1 MHEKLLRLC
10 FFAERCVILEVN
22 KIRQPPG
29 CSKGVNEIMKEYAFG
44 IDLGGTTAKVGL
56 FTTSGKLL
64 EKWEVSTDTSNNGA
78 HILENLAAAVQQ
90 KMQEKG
96 LSADEV
102 EGVGLGVPGPVLD
115 SSIVPIVCAN
125 LGGWGNRNVSI
136 ELSELLG
143 GIRVLVGND
152 ANVAALGEFWKGG
165 GQGCDNMVFVTLGT
179 GVGGGIVVEGK
190 LLHGA
195 HGSGAEIGHLVLNR
209 DETVPC
215 NCGKRGCVE
224 QYCSATGIVHL
235 AKRHLDS
242 TDAPSS
248 LRTLKNLTCKDIF
261 DAGKAGD
268 KEALII
274 LDRYYAYMGEFLGDV
289 CTTVDP
295 EVVVIGGGVSKAG
308 QVLIDGILPYFHK
321 YVFHAASGARFTLA
335 SLGNDAGAYGAFKL
349 ALDAFHA

>member
-1 MHEKLLRLC
+1 MYR
-10 FFAERCVILEVN
+10 I
-22 KIRQPPG
+22 
-29 CSKGVNEIMKEYAFG
+29 G
-44 IDLGGTTAKVGL
+44 IDLGGTNIAVGVVD
-56 FTTSGKLL
+56 SGYHLIS
-64 EKWEVSTDTSNNGA
+64 EASVPAGA
-78 HILENLAAAVQQ
+78 GRPAEQVVADMCRAVELALDKA
-90 KMQEKG
+90 G
-96 LSADEV
+96 LTVRDCASI
-102 EGVGLGVPGPVLD
+102 GVGAPGTCDPQRGVV
-115 SSIVPIVCAN
+115 VCAYN
-125 LGGWGNRNVSI
+125 LGWFDVPVCRMLTEHFGLPAR
-136 ELSELLG
+136 LS
-143 GIRVLVGND
+143 ND
-152 ANVAALGEFWKGG
+152 ANCAALAETVAGAAV
-165 GQGCDNMVFVTLGT
+165 GCRNMVLITLGT

-224 QYCSATGIVHL
+224 QYCSATGIVRL

-261 DAGKAGD
+261 DEGKAGD

>member
-1 MHEKLLRLC
+1 
-10 FFAERCVILEVN
+10 
-22 KIRQPPG
+22 
-29 CSKGVNEIMKEYAFG
+29 MKEYAFG
-44 IDLGGTTAKVGL
+44 IDLGGTTAKIGL
-56 FTTSGKLL
+56 FTTAGALL
-64 EKWEVSTDTSNNGA
+64 EKWEVPTDTSNAGE
-78 HILENLAAAVQQ
+78 HILENLAAAIMG
-90 KMQEKG
+90 KMQEK
-96 LSADEV
+96 AIPAEQV
-102 EGVGLGVPGPVLD
+102 EGVGIGVPGPVLD
-115 SSIVPIVCAN
+115 SSVVPIVCAN
-125 LGGWGNRNVSI
+125 LGGWGQRNVSAQ
-136 ELSELLG
+136 LSGLLDG
-143 GIRVLVGND
+143 LKVLVGND

-224 QYCSATGIVHL
+224 QYCSATGIVRL